1 MIVHLRNPT
10 REVPVVGPMSASD
23 LVASLGYNPESVLV
37 IANGTLVPGHTMLD
51 DNDVVEI
58 RMVISG
64 GSGRPVKDAL

>member
-37 IANGTLVPGHTMLD
+37 IANGTLVPGNTMLD
-51 DNDVVEI
+51 DNDVVELSLI
-58 RMVISG
+58 HISEPT
-64 GSGRPVKDAL
+64 RPY